1 MKPYRKVRAGF
12 TVDNMKSPIDYEEHD
27 HEKLIFRSVD
37 PADFTRNSDTPTADT
52 VDGVIKYIASFVLG
66 ALFVITLDVIWSMS
80 I

>member
-12 TVDNMKSPIDYEEHD
+12 TVDNMKSPIDYKEHD
-27 HEKLIFRSVD
+27 HEERIFGSAD
-37 PADFTRNSDTPTADT
+37 PAAFTRSPDNTAADT